1 MKEKVNNIKTII
13 NFSLRILLRE
23 WRKFILPFLSLTFTA
38 IIIFTVL
45 LFTNS
50 SSDFLEDK
58 NKELIGGDI
67 SIESNYEL
75 DLQSLNQ
82 ILGDETK
89 ISNNST
95 QYDFSGIL
103 TKEDTSTAVSISVVD
118 SNYPVYGG
126 LSIKDEQ
133 YETPKNNEI
142 YIDTNAQTK
151 LNIKVGETLTYANN
165 IFVVKGIIEKDSK
178 SLLSGFSFLP
188 KVIISKESFDELKID
203 KSLLRAEYTY
213 TYITREDNNSDLT
226 KIIDRAKSK
235 GANVSIAG
243 ITNSGFVEG
252 LALVKQFLVLAVL
265 LSCILSAVNIYAG
278 MLYIL
283 TVMRKSFAIL
293 LAIGFDKKRLAT
305 TLSLCLLYIL
315 LISSTFGG
323 ILSLF
328 IFNFIRSY
336 ILTNFAIDLPLT
348 DTTTPLL
355 FTLIVLFGISFASFI
370 PSLKN
375 LIDLNPKILLSGGQE
390 PKDKNLFKNFITIT
404 LFTLIPLIF
413 IAIFL
418 LENILY
424 GLLSIF
430 AIILVYLILA
440 ILFYYLILNLYKR
453 RNNFWFLARTLIS
466 YKYRDGLFGIV
477 STTSLYVALTSLS
490 LLILLQ
496 STLTQFIQSDL
507 REGLPP
513 LYIIDIQKSQ
523 IDPIKSNFKDVTLF
537 PNVGARILFIDN
549 LDIQKSIA
557 TSDGKVS
564 REFGREYNLTY
575 RQELLPNEKIV
586 EGEWLKNNTNE
597 VSVEKEFAER
607 ANIKIGSKVVFSIQG
622 FEIEST
628 VTSIRESDTRSGLPF
643 FYFVFNTVDLEKY
656 PSTLFG
662 YSYLD
667 ENEQNNFTK
676 FLSQNFPNISIID
689 TKEITKFAQNLIG
702 GLTVIIFVISIPP
715 LVLALFLIITL
726 IISSFE
732 GRRKQSAQMMAI
744 GAKQK
749 FIEKLYYLETMSNTI
764 LSSVLG
770 YLTAILATLFIAKY
784 YFKIKNVSL
793 YNIELIIALGVIIF
807 AIILLANLLWRGDKK
822 PLRELLSYE
831 ER

>member
-1 MKEKVNNIKTII
+1 MKEKVNNLKTII
-13 NFSLRILLRE
+13 TFSLRILVRE

-75 DLQSLNQ
+75 DSESLGQ
-82 ILGDETK
+82 ILGREIK
-89 ISNNST
+89 ISNNSV

-103 TKEDTSTAVSISVVD
+103 IKEDLNTPVSISVVD

-126 LSIKDEQ
+126 LSIKNGT
-133 YETPKNNEI
+133 YATPTENEI
-142 YIDTNAQTK
+142 YIDTNAQSK
-151 LNIKVGETLTYANN
+151 LNVEIGETLIYANN
-165 IFVVKGIIEKDSK
+165 TFVIKGIIEKDSK

-188 KVIISKESFDELKID
+188 KVIISKEGFNRVQID

-213 TYITREDNNSDLT
+213 TYIIDKNNDSDLT

-235 GANVSIAG
+235 GVNVDIAG

-293 LAIGFDKKRLAT
+293 LAIGLNKKRLAT
-305 TLSLCLLYIL
+305 TLSLCLFYIL
-315 LISSTFGG
+315 VISSALGAS
-323 ILSLF
+323 LSVF

-336 ILTNFAIDLPLT
+336 ISANFAIDLPLT
-348 DTTTPLL
+348 ELTTPLL
-355 FTLIVLFGISFASFI
+355 FTLTVLFGISFASFI

-390 PKDKNLFKNFITIT
+390 QKDKSLFKNFTIIT
-404 LFTLIPLIF
+404 LSTLIPLVF

-430 AIILVYLILA
+430 TIILLYLILA
-440 ILFYYLILNLYKR
+440 ILFYYLILNLYKK
-453 RNNFWFLARTLIS
+453 RNFFWFLPRTLIS
-466 YKYRDGLFGIV
+466 YKYKDGLFGIV

-523 IDPIKSNFKDVTLF
+523 IDSLKSNFRDVTLF
-537 PNVGARILFIDN
+537 PNVGARILFIDD

-575 RQELLPNEKIV
+575 RQELLPNEKIA
-586 EGEWLKNNTNE
+586 EGDWLQNIQNE

-607 ANIKIGSKVVFSIQG
+607 ANIKMGSKVIFSIQG
-622 FEIEST
+622 FEIESL

-643 FYFVFNTVDLEKY
+643 FYFVFNTKDLEKY
-656 PSTLFG
+656 PSTFFG
-662 YSYLD
+662 YSYLSED
-667 ENEQNNFTK
+667 EQNNFTK
-676 FLSQNFPNISIID
+676 FIAQNFPNISIID

-702 GLTVIIFVISIPP
+702 GLTIIIFVISVPP

-726 IISSFE
+726 IVSSFE
-732 GRRKQSAQMMAI
+732 SRRKQSAQMMAI

-749 FIEKLYYLETMSNTI
+749 FIEKLYYLETISNTI
-764 LSSVLG
+764 LSSMLG
-770 YLTAILATLFIAKY
+770 YLSATLATIFIAKY